1 MKICLLDKTNFQYS
15 YNDKQSSLLRG
26 AETILINLYEQL
38 KNFGHEIVVFNN
50 CSENINNDNSNW
62 YNIKKIKS
70 HDIDFD
76 VAISNGDARLFDNVK
91 SKKKFL
97 ISYSIQPLEKFIRKG
112 QLFAYIKHKPSI
124 LVIGKYH
131 QSVRSKITSLFGI
144 NILKLAV
151 DDKFINTKLTNKI
164 DNNLAIF
171 TSRADRNF
179 DLLLHIWNNKI
190 QPKNNNLK
198 LLATPPI
205 NNNSNFNVIE
215 RSLGTQY
222 NLINDLLKSRIFL
235 IPGHKAELFCLAAEE
250 ARELCL
256 PIVTLGIGSLSER
269 VEHEQTGFIAQNEDE
284 FAFYTLELFNNN
296 NLWNNMR
303 DNLFRLR
310 GSKNWKNSVLNLL
323 EIIKY

>member
-1 MKICLLDKTNFQYS
+1 MKICLLDNTTFQYS
-15 YNDKQSSLLRG
+15 YIDKQSSILRG
-26 AETILINLYEQL
+26 AETIFINLYEQL
-38 KNFGHEIVVFNN
+38 KSLGHEVVVFNN
-50 CSENINNDNSNW
+50 CSENINNDISNW
-62 YNIKKIKS
+62 YNIHKAES
-70 HDIDFD
+70 FDIDFD
-76 VAISNGDARLFDNVK
+76 VAISNGDARLFNNIK

-97 ISYSIQPLEKFIRKG
+97 ISYSIQPLEKFIRKR
-112 QLFAYIKHKPSI
+112 QFLAYIKHRPSI

-171 TSRADRNF
+171 TSRTDRNL

-190 QPKNNNLK
+190 QPKNTALK
-198 LLATPPI
+198 LLATPPVY
-205 NNNSNFNVIE
+205 NNSNTNIIE
-215 RSLGTQY
+215 RSLNTQS

-235 IPGHKAELFCLAAEE
+235 VPGHKAELFCLAAEE

-269 VEHEQTGFIAQNEDE
+269 VKHEQTGFIAKNEDE
-284 FAFYTLELFNNN
+284 FAFYTLKLFSDNI
-296 NLWNNMR
+296 LWNNMR
-303 DNLFRLR
+303 DNLFKIR
-310 GSKNWKNSVLNLL
+310 GSKNWGNSVSNLL
-323 EIIKY
+323 DIIKN